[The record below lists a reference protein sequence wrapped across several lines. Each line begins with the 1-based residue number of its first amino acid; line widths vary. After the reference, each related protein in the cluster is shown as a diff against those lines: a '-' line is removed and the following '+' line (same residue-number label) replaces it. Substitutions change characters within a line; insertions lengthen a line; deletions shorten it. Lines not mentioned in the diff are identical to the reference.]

1 MNAALIIVQVILTT
15 HDKTNKLIN
24 YKLLKKNPH
33 IDKKIQKKSTI
44 NSKAISIQSC
54 ISDKQAKDT
63 YKW

>member
-54 ISDKQAKDT
+54 ISD
-63 YKW
+63 